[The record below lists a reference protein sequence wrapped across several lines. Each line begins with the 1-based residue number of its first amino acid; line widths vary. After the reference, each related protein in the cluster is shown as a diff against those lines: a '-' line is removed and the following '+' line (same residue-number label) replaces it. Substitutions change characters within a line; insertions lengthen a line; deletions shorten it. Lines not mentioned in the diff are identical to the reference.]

1 LKCGGWDH
9 SSIFNN
15 LTSLPALP
23 SGLTHLDCRYS
34 TLTNLPALPSGLKM
48 LKCDGNPLT
57 SLPALPSGLDS
68 LECRY
73 NTLTNL
79 PALPSGL
86 TYLNCNNNQLTSLPA
101 LPSALAVLW
110 SHNNPN
116 LSCLPNLPNGLTVL
130 GASNTRITCLPNK
143 PAGITW
149 ITLPIC
155 TDPSKVCNGYA
166 ILTGKVYLDANNN
179 NQYDSNEKILP
190 NFILSPQPTNAN
202 NSQFLSTSTGYS
214 FWVDSLARG
223 ISLVNPYPQAFTVP
237 VSSYS
242 FTPTQGQTLVYN
254 FAVQGNPNYNELES
268 VVAPFVARPGF
279 TSGIVGTVRNVG
291 VTNPT
296 STVVMR
302 IPTGWVID
310 SLKPA
315 GGVVRGDSVTWNLT
329 TPFGFFEARQF
340 FVWATL
346 SRTTQL
352 GSTYCVTLSARNQQ
366 GIIGARSTKTDC
378 GIVVGS
384 YDPND
389 KLVKPEQMPP
399 SYNPENELVY
409 TIRFQNTGT
418 YYDENVMIL
427 DTISSLLRLE
437 TFRLLNK
444 SHNCEVKFKPGRIIE
459 FQFNNIKLP
468 ETSRNEPA
476 SHGFVQFAMKPVA
489 NLPLNTSIG
498 NKGYIYFDFNDPII
512 TNTART
518 NVSVLGIEVSP
529 EMRLSIAPNPATET
543 CRVEFDTRGK
553 LGTLTLTD
561 ALGRTVKSVELQ
573 GSGQHDFSV
582 ADMPAGLYYLRVN
595 TEGQVLASGKLV
607 VEK

>member
-1 LKCGGWDH
+1 
-9 SSIFNN
+9 
-15 LTSLPALP
+15 
-23 SGLTHLDCRYS
+23 
-34 TLTNLPALPSGLKM
+34 
-48 LKCDGNPLT
+48 
-57 SLPALPSGLDS
+57 
-68 LECRY
+68 
-73 NTLTNL
+73 
-79 PALPSGL
+79 
-86 TYLNCNNNQLTSLPA
+86 
-101 LPSALAVLW
+101 
-110 SHNNPN
+110 
-116 LSCLPNLPNGLTVL
+116 
-130 GASNTRITCLPNK
+130 
-143 PAGITW
+143 
-149 ITLPIC
+149 LPIC
-155 TDPSKVCNGYA
+155 TDPAKVCNGYA
-166 ILTGKVYLDANNN
+166 SLTGKVYLDANNN
-179 NQYDSNEKILP
+179 NQYDNNEKILP
-190 NFILSPQPTNAN
+190 NFILSPQPTNSL

-214 FWVDSLARG
+214 FWVDPLARG
-223 ISLVNPYPQAFTVP
+223 LNIINPYPQAFTVP

-254 FAVQGNPNYNELES
+254 FGVRIANPNYNELES
-268 VVAPFVARPGF
+268 VVAPFIARPGF

-291 VTNPT
+291 STKPT
-296 STVVMR
+296 TTVVMR
-302 IPTGWVID
+302 IPTGWAID

-315 GGVVRGDSVTWNLT
+315 GGLVRGDSVTWNT
-329 TPFGFFEARQF
+329 TTSFDFFEARQF
-340 FVWATL
+340 FVWAKLPQTTPL
-346 SRTTQL
+346 RTP
-352 GSTYCVTLSARNQQ
+352 YCVTLSARNQQ
-366 GIIGARSTKTDC
+366 GGVIGTRSVKTDC

-418 YYDENVMIL
+418 YYAENVMIL

-444 SHNCEVKFKPGRIIE
+444 SHNCEVNFKPGRIIE
-459 FQFNNIKLP
+459 FMFDKIMLP

-529 EMRLSIAPNPATET
+529 EMRLSIAPNPATES

-573 GSGQHDFSV
+573 GSGHHDFSV

-595 TEGQVLASGKLV
+595 TEGQLLATGKLV
-607 VEK
+607 IEK